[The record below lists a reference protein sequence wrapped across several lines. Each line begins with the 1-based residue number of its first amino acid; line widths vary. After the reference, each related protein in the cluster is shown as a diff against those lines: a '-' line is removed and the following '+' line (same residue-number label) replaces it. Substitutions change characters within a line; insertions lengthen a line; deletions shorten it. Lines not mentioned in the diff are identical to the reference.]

1 MKKIR
6 MSFPV
11 KFKDL
16 LEKKKGSVEPFEG
29 AWITWAVCGCEDDSC
44 GWEGWI
50 LEDVFKKNEGKIK
63 HLPSQTDQICPR
75 CSKELFRTEVQYKVR
90 LDEDQTPERIEG
102 IDYESAPITYK

>member
-1 MKKIR
+1 